1 MSRGF
6 TLLELVITLTVLG
19 AVLATAAPNFSAMV
33 REAQIKRFAGELH
46 NYLIQAKSEAVWRN
60 QSLWVHINLATN
72 PSPAGEWILTL
83 SDSVAPNAG
92 NQLLLLNGDAYRHIV
107 LFSGYTSDQIKFD
120 GTRGKV
126 KDGHLKFYIEG
137 QTSKVLRLKSAY
149 AASRIVICGE
159 GGAWFGYPS
168 C

>member
-6 TLLELVITLTVLG
+6 TLLELVITLIIFGVVLT
-19 AVLATAAPNFSAMV
+19 AAAPNFSSMV
-33 REAQIKRFAGELH
+33 KQTQIKRFASELH

-60 QSLWVHINLATN
+60 QSLWSHISLATN
-72 PSPAGEWILTL
+72 PSPAGEWRLILT
-83 SDSVAPNAG
+83 DSVTPNAG
-92 NQLLLLNGDAYRHIV
+92 NQLLILNGDAYHHIV

-126 KDGHLKFYIEG
+126 KDGHLRFYIAG
-137 QTSKVLRLKSAY
+137 QSSKVLRLKSAY

>member
-19 AVLATAAPNFSAMV
+19 VLLATAAPNFSAMV
-33 REAQIKRFAGELH
+33 REAQIRRFASELH

-60 QSLWVHINLATN
+60 QSLWAHISLATN
-72 PSPAGEWILTL
+72 PSPTGQWTLTL
-83 SDSVAPNAG
+83 TDSDTNNTG
-92 NQLLLLNGDAYRHIV
+92 TELLVLSSSAYRHIV

-120 GTRGKV
+120 GTRGKI
-126 KDGHLKFYIEG
+126 KDGHLRFYIEG
-137 QTSKVLRLKSAY
+137 QTNKVLRLKSAY

>member
-19 AVLATAAPNFSAMV
+19 VLLATAAPNFSVMV
-33 REAQIKRFAGELH
+33 RDAQIRRFAGELH

-60 QSLWVHINLATN
+60 QSLWAHISVATN
-72 PSPAGEWILTL
+72 PSPAGEWKLTVTD
-83 SDSVAPNAG
+83 SDTNNTG
-92 NQLLLLNGDAYRHIV
+92 TELLVLNGEAYRHIV

>member
-6 TLLELVITLTVLG
+6 TLLELVITLIVLG
-19 AVLATAAPNFSAMV
+19 AVLATAAPTFSAMV
-33 REAQIKRFAGELH
+33 RDAQIKRFASELH

-60 QSLWVHINLATN
+60 QSLWAHISLNTN
-72 PSPAGEWILTL
+72 PSRAGKWKLILT
-83 SDSVAPNAG
+83 DSVTPNAG
-92 NQLLLLNGDAYRHIV
+92 NQLLILNGEAYHHIV